1 MEHTYTWGSWSGKYM
16 TILSMSSSYF
26 LMKEMMEA
34 MEVKAATI
42 LLPRF
47 KKIQRHAIAHTNL
60 AMDTIMVAGTQ
71 KMTK

>member
-1 MEHTYTWGSWSGKYM
+1 VGLVVWQIYDNPLDEF
-16 TILSMSSSYF
+16 ILLF
-26 LMKEMMEA
+26 DEGDDGGH
-34 MEVKAATI
+34 EVEAATI

-60 AMDTIMVAGTQ
+60 AMDTIMVAGTR

>member
-1 MEHTYTWGSWSGKYM
+1 
-16 TILSMSSSYF
+16 
-26 LMKEMMEA
+26 MKEMMEA

-60 AMDTIMVAGTQ
+60 AMDTIMVAGTR